1 MKILLLLRSENDG
14 VRNRF
19 YQNAIM
25 SFGGEVVTV
34 RDENSKDMFLEKLKD
49 VDGIL
54 LPGGD
59 VVGPWDFFLID
70 YAISHNLRL
79 LGICQ
84 GMQSMA
90 LWKTGRSLVGIGN
103 ASHNLNDDTYVH
115 FVTLKPS
122 RLRDIVG
129 KDTIRV
135 NSFHNYTVLD
145 CGNFDVVGQSNDGL
159 IEAVEN
165 PNHYFQIGVQW
176 HPERMLNY
184 DEDSRKI
191 FQAFLAK

>member
-1 MKILLLLRSENDG
+1 MKILLLLRPENDE
-14 VRNRF
+14 VRNHF

-25 SFGGEVVTV
+25 RFGGEVVTV
-34 RDENSKDMFLEKLKD
+34 RDEDSKDKFLEKLKD

-70 YAISHNLRL
+70 YAISHKLRL

-90 LWKTGRSLVGIGN
+90 LWKTERDLVGIGN
-103 ASHNLNDDTYVH
+103 TSHNIKDDRYAH
-115 FVTLKPS
+115 FVSLKPS

-135 NSFHNYTVLD
+135 NSYHNYTALD
-145 CGNFDVVGQSNDGL
+145 CGNFDVVGQSDDGL
-159 IEAVEN
+159 IEAIEN
-165 PNHYFQIGVQW
+165 PDHYFQIGVQW
-176 HPERMLNY
+176 HPERMLDY

-191 FQAFLAK
+191 LQAFLAQ